1 MSRWAG
7 SGSVIGGVLLVV
19 GCTTTTGPDGAAR
32 PVVVPSTARSPSEAL
47 GCELVGSATIDQQGW
62 QGPTA
67 LAAVG
72 ALVEDLGLHRGEPH
86 QWFEDDTFDEANDR
100 SLWLLFTTAGRGYGL
115 AVASPSDD
123 GQWVAEVDQWCAQTA
138 PLPLATQATPAP
150 SMTPAWQQPPA
161 PGPGSATLA
170 LATFDQASGG
180 NSTTGFFVVD
190 PFDRYVVQ
198 AQCLGEARGV
208 TLGYT
213 VLVDEKII
221 SSGRI
226 PCDGGIY
233 RDSAVAGTGKK
244 SQYAVQLAVGT
255 DVKRAYAALVPE

>member
-1 MSRWAG
+1 MSRWVR
-7 SGSVIGGVLLVV
+7 SGIVIGGVLLAV

-47 GCELVGSATIDQQGW
+47 GCELVDSATIDQQGW
-62 QGPTA
+62 QGLTA
-67 LAAVG
+67 RAAVG

-86 QWFEDDTFDEANDR
+86 QWFEDDTSDEANDR
-100 SLWLLFTTAGRGYGL
+100 SLWLLFTIAGRGYGM
-115 AVASPSDD
+115 AVAQPVAD
-123 GQWVAEVDQWCAQTA
+123 GQWLAQVDQWCADTA
-138 PLPLATQATPAP
+138 PLPRATEATPAP
-150 SMTPAWQQPPA
+150 SPTSAWQVPAA
-161 PGPGSATLA
+161 PGPDSTTLA

-190 PFDRYVVQ
+190 PFERYVVQ

-208 TLGYT
+208 TLGFT
-213 VLVDEKII
+213 VLVDEELI
-221 SSGRI
+221 SSARI
-226 PCDGGIY
+226 PCDGGVY